1 MRRSIAVALFLAS
14 SFAGQAYAE
23 ARVIGFGQPHRADE
37 YIVRFKD
44 GVVQNRTFLRQLG
57 VTQLRAFESSPSFLI
72 KSTANRSKSVLES
85 LKNNPD
91 VAFIQAN
98 NIFKIMKTPDDPK
111 FGSQYFH
118 KFIKSAAAWDVS
130 TGDKSI
136 VVAVIDTGVNYK
148 HPDLIDNYWTNVGE
162 SGLDADGK
170 DKATNGKDDD
180 ANGYIDDVRGWDF
193 VNNDNDPMDD
203 HGHGS
208 HCAGIIGAK
217 GDNAV
222 GGSGVNWNVT
232 FVGLK
237 FINGK
242 TGEGDTAGAVAAIEY
257 ATKMGFPITSN
268 SWGGPADG
276 SDPTDT
282 TGEILKTAIA
292 AYTDHGGLFVAA
304 AGNDARNNDTRQI
317 LPAGYDLDGILS
329 VAATNIF
336 DGLAIYSNYGPKTV
350 DIAAPGSAI
359 YSTVLGTKYASMDGT
374 SMAAPVVAG
383 AAALLKSIHPDWTAL
398 ELKAQLMKTVDPIS
412 GLKAKVVSGGR
423 LNIGRAL
430 TE

>member
-1 MRRSIAVALFLAS
+1 MRGSIAALFLAS
-14 SFAGQAYAE
+14 IFAGQAYAE
-23 ARVIGFGQPHRADE
+23 ARVIGFDQPHRADE
-37 YIVRFKD
+37 FIVRFKD
-44 GVVQNRTFLRQLG
+44 GTVQDRAFFRQLG
-57 VTQLRAFESSPSFLI
+57 VTRLKAFESSPSVLV
-72 KSTANRSKSVLES
+72 KAGPNRSQAVLES

-98 NIFKIMKTPDDPK
+98 RIFKMMKTPDDPK
-111 FGSQYFH
+111 FGNQYFH
-118 KFIKSAAAWDVS
+118 TKINSSKAWDLS
-130 TGDKSI
+130 TGDRNI
-136 VVAVIDTGVNYK
+136 VVAVIDTGVNYN
-148 HPDLIDNYWTNVGE
+148 HPDLAPNYWSNPGE
-162 SGLDADGK
+162 TGLDANGE
-170 DKATNGKDDD
+170 DKASNGIDDD
-180 ANGYIDDVRGWDF
+180 GNGYIDDVRGWDF

-217 GDNAV
+217 GDNALGV
-222 GGSGVNWNVT
+222 SGVNWNVSI
-232 FVGLK
+232 VGLK

-242 TGEGDTAGAVAAIEY
+242 TGEGDTAGAVSAIEY

-268 SWGGPADG
+268 SWGGPVEDD
-276 SDPTDT
+276 DPSGDV
-282 TGEILKTAIA
+282 LKEAIQ

-304 AGNDARNNDTRQI
+304 AGNDAKSNDKTVI

-336 DGLAIYSNYGPKTV
+336 DTLAIYSNYGPTTV
-350 DIAAPGSAI
+350 DLAAPGSAI
-359 YSTVLGTKYASMDGT
+359 YSTVLGNKYASMDGT

-383 AAALLKSIHPDWTAL
+383 AAALLKSVHPDWTAL
-398 ELKAQLMKTVDPIS
+398 ELKEQLMKTVDQS
-412 GLKAKVVSGGR
+412 SNLKSKVLSGGR